1 VVPRRGAT
9 RGLSRNNPELVQL
22 KERVMRRRNI
32 LIAASLALMTPGLAQ
47 AQVAGSTVLGV
58 AAAELQEVATG
69 WSAKRQVLGR
79 PVFNDKNEK
88 VGTVDDIIISPDK
101 AVSYAIVG
109 AGGFLGVATHDV
121 AIPVNQFTQAD
132 GKLVLAGATKEAIKA
147 MPPFE
152 YARR

>member
-1 VVPRRGAT
+1 
-9 RGLSRNNPELVQL
+9 
-22 KERVMRRRNI
+22 MRRANI

-58 AAAELQEVATG
+58 AAAELREVATG
-69 WSAKRQVLGR
+69 WSAKRQVLGQ

-109 AGGFLGVATHDV
+109 AGGFLGVAKYDV
-121 AIPVNQFTQAD
+121 AIPVDQFAQAD

>member
-1 VVPRRGAT
+1 
-9 RGLSRNNPELVQL
+9 
-22 KERVMRRRNI
+22 MRRRNI

-47 AQVAGSTVLGV
+47 AQVAGSTVLGI
-58 AAAELQEVATG
+58 AAAELREVATG

-109 AGGFLGVATHDV
+109 AGGFLGVAKHDV
-121 AIPVNQFTQAD
+121 AIPVNQFTQTG
-132 GKLVLAGATKEAIKA
+132 GKLVLTGATKDAIKA

>member
-1 VVPRRGAT
+1 
-9 RGLSRNNPELVQL
+9 
-22 KERVMRRRNI
+22 MRSANI

-58 AAAELQEVATG
+58 AAAELREVATG

-79 PVFNDKNEK
+79 PVFNHKNEK

-109 AGGFLGVATHDV
+109 AGGFLGVAKHDV
-121 AIPVNQFTQAD
+121 AIPVNQFTQTD
-132 GKLVLAGATKEAIKA
+132 GKLVLPAATKDAIKA

>member
-1 VVPRRGAT
+1 
-9 RGLSRNNPELVQL
+9 
-22 KERVMRRRNI
+22 MRRANI
-32 LIAASLALMTPGLAQ
+32 LIAASLALMTPGPAQ

-58 AAAELQEVATG
+58 AAAELREITTG

-79 PVFNDKNEK
+79 PVFNKKNEK

-109 AGGFLGVATHDV
+109 AGGFLGVAKHDV
-121 AIPVNQFTQAD
+121 AISVNQFTQTD
-132 GKLVLAGATKEAIKA
+132 GKLMLAGATKDAIKA

>member
-1 VVPRRGAT
+1 
-9 RGLSRNNPELVQL
+9 
-22 KERVMRRRNI
+22 MRSANI

-58 AAAELQEVATG
+58 AAAELREVATG
-69 WSAKRQVLGR
+69 SSAKRQVLGR

-109 AGGFLGVATHDV
+109 AGGFLGVAKHDV
-121 AIPVNQFTQAD
+121 AIPVNQFTQTD
-132 GKLVLAGATKEAIKA
+132 GKLVLTAATKDAIKA